1 MDRKKQ
7 IIYKNV
13 DELIPYE
20 NNPRI
25 NNKAVEVV
33 KRSLQEFKFQNPI
46 IIDVNNVIVCGHTR
60 LLASKEL
67 GLTEVPCIIA
77 DDLTE
82 DQIKAFRIAD
92 NSTAAV
98 AEWDMEKLLKELE
111 NIDADM
117 SQYGLM
123 ETVKALERE
132 LEKEA
137 EEDEYVI
144 PEEISPRVHRGEIWK
159 LGNHRLM
166 CGDSTKS
173 EDVDKLMDGE

>member
-1 MDRKKQ
+1 MIKIVEKDAA
-7 IIYKNV
+7 
-13 DELIPYE
+13 ELIPYE
-20 NNPRI
+20 NNARI
-25 NNKAVEVV
+25 NDDAVKFVANSI
-33 KRSLQEFKFQNPI
+33 KEFGFKNPI
-46 IIDVNNVIVCGHTR
+46 IIDANNVIIAGHTR
-60 LLASKEL
+60 LKAAQSL
-67 GLTEVPCIIA
+67 GIEKVPCIIA

-144 PEEISPRVHRGEIWK
+144 PEEIAPRVKMWT
-159 LGNHRLM
+159 N
-166 CGDSTKS
+166 
-173 EDVDKLMDGE
+173 